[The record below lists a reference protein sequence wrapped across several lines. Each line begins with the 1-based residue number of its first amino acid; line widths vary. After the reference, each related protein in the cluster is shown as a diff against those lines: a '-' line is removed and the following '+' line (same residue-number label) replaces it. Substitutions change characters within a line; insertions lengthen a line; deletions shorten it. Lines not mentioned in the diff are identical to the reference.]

1 MYFARSCIC
10 EKKAL
15 YAVRIKIAL
24 CSIQQ
29 KQRLRIFMKLFQTI
43 FWHTNFQNGLQTT
56 NIFSTRK
63 NLSEMSSSEQEL
75 GL

>member
-1 MYFARSCIC
+1 MCVARSCIC
-10 EKKAL
+10 EKKVL
-15 YAVRIKIAL
+15 SGVQIKIAL
-24 CSIQQ
+24 CSIRQ
-29 KQRLRIFMKLFQTI
+29 KQILRIFMKLFQTI